1 MCVCVCVCVFRF
13 EARQVRPVIR
23 GKAAPGSRQ
32 RRPSADQA
40 QTSRRGGADQAQTK
54 RRPSADQPETMQ
66 PVLQWSKQI
75 VAQGRLVTVLEKP
88 RKHRSMAI
96 LK

>member
-1 MCVCVCVCVFRF
+1 MCLCVCVFRF
-13 EARQVRPVIR
+13 EARQVRPFIR
-23 GKAAPGSRQ
+23 GKAAPG
-32 RRPSADQA
+32 PS
-40 QTSRRGGADQAQTK
+40 AQTK
-54 RRPSADQPETMQ
+54 RRPAAEEAQTRRRPSADQPETMQ